1 MGSGFFRYTEDQTEK
16 QENRKRRHFS
26 LRLNLFFFITFMLFS
41 VLIVRLA
48 ILQFVE
54 GKYLKEVENEV
65 SNSDSPIAP
74 IRGTIYDRTGYAIAQ
89 SRSMQSLYYRVEGRA
104 TNKDEIIELA
114 KTLEEIFAKYGK
126 QPQLKPLTAA
136 DILKLMDVGF
146 DMDKAK
152 TKEPSYFY
160 VPRRIKADLSQAEIA
175 YLSEHRDQLK
185 GIEIFEDS
193 IRTYDSQTIA
203 AQLVGYMKRFSSARN
218 PTSGLEYYR
227 SKTDEYLDV
236 EDVGFDGLEL
246 MYQEDL
252 RGKKGLKR
260 YPVNAVQKIVG
271 PATIIPPEKGHNLYL
286 TIDKNIQLATEQA
299 IMDQLSFIRNRSLA
313 GDFGYAPNARSGYAV
328 AMEVKTGK
336 VVAMASMPDYDTNTW
351 TGGMSTEDYNRIMPF
366 INNGTITTSY
376 PDYPEKEIPKHPS
389 SLLYMGSTIKPL
401 TILVGLSEGV
411 ITPNSTY
418 NDTGSFSF
426 GLNNNAKIS
435 NSDGHAYGLLNPMTA
450 IQNSSNTFMSAMV
463 GIPLYNKYGGK
474 SKVMDVWAEHLAQ
487 FGLGVKTGSNLPN
500 EYEGSNEFFKNAKTS
515 SPQSAMVYASWGQ
528 NEKYTTLQLAQY
540 AATLASRGKRMQPQF
555 VEKIT
560 TSSGELVKGFE
571 PVQLNEVN
579 YPKNYWE
586 TVIRGM
592 KSGAEGIDE
601 LPFPVA
607 RKTGT
612 STQDVPG
619 GSVDNGVFI
628 SFAPV
633 DDPVLAVAV
642 IIPEGRFGRYSAS
655 PVAAKIYQAYDQ
667 YIGGLSSP
675 AGSKDK

>member
-1 MGSGFFRYTEDQTEK
+1 
-16 QENRKRRHFS
+16 
-26 LRLNLFFFITFMLFS
+26 MLFS

-54 GKYLKEVENEV
+54 GKYLKEVENQV

-104 TNKDEIIELA
+104 TNRDEIIELA
-114 KTLEEIFAKYGK
+114 KTLEGIFAKYGK
-126 QPQLKPLTAA
+126 QPQMKPLTAA
-136 DILKLMDVGF
+136 EILKLMDVGF
-146 DMDKAK
+146 DMDKVK

-160 VPRRIKADLSQAEIA
+160 VPRRIKADLSRDEIA

-193 IRTYDSQTIA
+193 IRLYDSQTIS
-203 AQLVGYMKRFSSARN
+203 AQLVGYMKRFSAARN
-218 PTSGLEYYR
+218 PVSGLEYYR

-246 MYQEDL
+246 MYQEEL

-271 PATIIPPEKGHNLYL
+271 PATIVPPEKGHNLYL

-299 IMDQLSFIRNRSLA
+299 IMDQLTLIRNRSLA
-313 GDFGYAPNARSGYAV
+313 GEYGYAPNARSGYAV

-336 VVAMASMPDYDTNTW
+336 IVAMASMPDYDTNTW
-351 TGGMSTEDYNRIMPF
+351 TGGMSTEEYNQIKPF

-474 SKVMDVWAEHLAQ
+474 SKVMDVWAEHLAG
-487 FGLGVKTGSNLPN
+487 FGLGIKTGSNLPN

-560 TSSGELVKGFE
+560 TSNGQLVKGYE
-571 PVQLNEVN
+571 PVLLNEVN
-579 YPKNYWE
+579 YPKNYWD

-592 KSGAEGIDE
+592 KSGAEGIEE
-601 LPFPVA
+601 LPFQVA

-619 GSVDNGVFI
+619 GRVDNGVFI

-642 IIPEGRFGRYSAS
+642 VIPEGRFGRYSAS

-667 YIGGLSSP
+667 YVGGLSSSGGK
-675 AGSKDK
+675 AK